1 MEVIM
6 NSFVLKIIA
15 CFSML
20 MDHLGYVVIGSTSFF
35 NCIGRLAFPIFAF
48 QLTEGYSHTKNLKKY
63 FFRLLIFA
71 CLSQIPF
78 MLFSSIFTEEITI
91 NIIFVLVLGLLFMT
105 IYDKFNKILGIT
117 FGIVLAILAQLLHFD
132 YGWYGLAIIMIFHI
146 FKKHKILMST
156 CFIIATFTKYI
167 VSIVDLGV
175 LTILNVFTTINLYSL
190 LCLST
195 CLALIFIS
203 LYNNKK
209 GPDSK
214 YFLYVFYPVHLLILY
229 LLNFII

>member
-78 MLFSSIFTEEITI
+78 MLF
-91 NIIFVLVLGLLFMT
+91 
-105 IYDKFNKILGIT
+105 
-117 FGIVLAILAQLLHFD
+117 
-132 YGWYGLAIIMIFHI
+132 
-146 FKKHKILMST
+146 
-156 CFIIATFTKYI
+156 KYMK
-167 VSIVDLGV
+167 DH
-175 LTILNVFTTINLYSL
+175 
-190 LCLST
+190 
-195 CLALIFIS
+195 
-203 LYNNKK
+203 YNC
-209 GPDSK
+209 
-214 YFLYVFYPVHLLILY
+214 
-229 LLNFII
+229 